1 MNQKHNPWVALVAL
15 LLLVTLVVCTCT
27 GCTGCAEAAE
37 EAPSRFTIEMTQR
50 IVGEIDNLSIVLDT
64 ETGVRYLF
72 ADGYNGVGI
81 TPLLSGEEGI
91 A

>member
-1 MNQKHNPWVALVAL
+1 MNRKHNPWVALVAL
-15 LLLVTLVVCTCT
+15 LLLVTLVVCTGCA
-27 GCTGCAEAAE
+27 GCTEAAAE

-50 IVGEIDNLSIVLDT
+50 IDGEIDILSIVLDT

-72 ADGYNGVGI
+72 VDGYNGVGI